1 MKFISST
8 FKIIF
13 TYALFG
19 SLWIFYSD
27 KILANLVKDI
37 ETLNSIQSYKGW
49 FFIFIT
55 SLLLHYLVKR
65 YEKQRNKIE
74 KELRE
79 KDILL
84 IQQSKMAAMGEMID
98 NIAHQWK
105 QPLNTISTSASG
117 IKLQEE
123 LDILNNN
130 TLVKEMDTISTSTR
144 YLAETIDDFRN
155 FFNTNKTETEF
166 SLEDCIN
173 RVLLLVNSK
182 LRNRDIKII
191 KNIEEYEIKGVE
203 NEIVQILMNILN
215 NAIDALDESI
225 YPNKYIFINS
235 YTKDGN
241 ICISIKDNAG
251 GINKNII
258 NKIFESRFTTKKEG
272 KGTGIGLYM
281 SKIIINSYKG
291 NIIAKTCNFEYKDK
305 KYVGGQFDIC
315 IPTN

>member
-1 MKFISST
+1 MKTISSN

-13 TYALFG
+13 AYALFG

-27 KILANLVKDI
+27 KILANLVNDI
-37 ETLNSIQSYKGW
+37 DTLNSIQSYKGW

-55 SLLLHYLVKR
+55 SLLLYYLVNR

-105 QPLNTISTSASG
+105 QPLNTISTTASG

-123 LDILNNN
+123 LDILNNK
-130 TLVKEMDTISTSTR
+130 TLVKEMDNITTSTKF
-144 YLAETIDDFRN
+144 LSETIDDFRN
-155 FFNTNKTETEF
+155 FFNTNKTKREF
-166 SLEDCIN
+166 SLENCIN
-173 RVLLLVNSK
+173 KVLLLVNSK
-182 LRNRDIKII
+182 LRNRYIEVIKDI
-191 KNIEEYEIKGVE
+191 NEYKVTGVE
-203 NEIVQILMNILN
+203 NEIVQILMNIVN
-215 NAIDALDESI
+215 NAIDALDDSI
-225 YPNKYIFINS
+225 NDNKYIFID
-235 YTKDGN
+235 TKIEEDK
-241 ICISIKDNAG
+241 IYITIKDNAG
-251 GINKNII
+251 GIDKNII

-291 NIIAKTCNFEYKDK
+291 SISAKNSKFKYKNKEYIGAEFE
-305 KYVGGQFDIC
+305 VC
-315 IPTN
+315 IPIK

>member
-13 TYALFG
+13 AYALFG

-55 SLLLHYLVKR
+55 SLLLYYLVKR

-123 LDILNNN
+123 LDILNND
-130 TLVKEMDTISTSTR
+130 TLVKEMDTISASTR

-155 FFNTNKTETEF
+155 FFNTNKTKTEF

-182 LRNRDIKII
+182 LRNRDIEVI

-291 NIIAKTCNFEYKDK
+291 NIIAKNSNFEYKDK